1 MLSFIFILFFIY
13 ADSPSKMDS
22 PTEGLVF
29 FLIFFIYGLNVQ
41 WTLKKKVIYAD
52 STSKWTLEK
61 KVYFYFYFVLYLRR
75 LNVQMD
81 PEEEEG
87 LVFF

>member
-1 MLSFIFILFFIY
+1 
-13 ADSPSKMDS
+13 MD
-22 PTEGLVF
+22 PPKEGFV
-29 FLIFFIYGLNVQ
+29 FLILLF
-41 WTLKKKVIYAD
+41 IYAD

-87 LVFF
+87 LVFFLSFFLTRTQRPNDHKKKF